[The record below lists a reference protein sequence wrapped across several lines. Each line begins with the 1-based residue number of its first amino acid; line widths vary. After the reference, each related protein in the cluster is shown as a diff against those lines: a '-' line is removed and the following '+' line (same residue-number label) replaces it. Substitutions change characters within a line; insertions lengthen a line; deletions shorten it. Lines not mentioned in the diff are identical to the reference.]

1 MLDFY
6 ESFYKVVEHSTAH
19 AEFCRRVFGRNLCQ
33 HGFADMQ
40 QIAALI
46 AGLELKP
53 GDHILDIGC
62 GNGMIA
68 EYIAEHTGAY
78 VTGLDYSAQGIE
90 QAQRRTADKRD
101 RLTFAVGDINALKLP
116 TQTYDAILSIDSIY
130 FSTNYTR
137 TIGEWRDALR
147 PGGKVG
153 LLYAY
158 GREPWVPKENFPA
171 ENLAPER
178 TPLAAAL
185 SANGLR
191 FTTQDFTQQDYALA
205 VQRKAVLD
213 ELRPQFEAEDIMFIW
228 ENRYGDALGVR
239 QAIDEG
245 LHARYLYSATLRD
258 CMVS

>member
-1 MLDFY
+1 MYDFY
-6 ESFYKVVEHSTAH
+6 EAFYTAVEHSAAH
-19 AEFCRRVFGRNLCQ
+19 AEFCRRVFGLNLCQ

-40 QIAALI
+40 QIDALI
-46 AGLELKP
+46 AALSLHADSRVLEL
-53 GDHILDIGC
+53 GC
-62 GNGMIA
+62 GNGLIA
-68 EYIAEHTGAY
+68 EYIAERTGAY
-78 VTGLDYSAQGIE
+78 VTGLDYSPQGIE

-101 RLTFAVGDINALKLP
+101 RLTFAVGDINALELP
-116 TQTYDAILSIDSIY
+116 AQTYDAILSIDSIY
-130 FSTNYTR
+130 FSTDYTR

-147 PGGKVG
+147 PGGQLG

-158 GREPWVPKENFPA
+158 GREPWVPRENFPA

-245 LHARYLYSATLRD
+245 LHARYLYSATRED
-258 CMVS
+258 RMAS